1 MDKVRAIFMIVIA
14 GSVLLMFGLGVIF
27 AASYTLCGKPCAM
40 PGIVSNFVSM
50 ANGPLAANLGVLL
63 GISIAR
69 RGWRG
74 PENETERFQWLAA
87 GWYVAMLLAAVAG
100 WGTKCF
106 ADDASQVVP
115 LLPELTK
122 NAIGIFIAILAT
134 VLGVNTAFAR
144 ARTGGGEAT

>member
-1 MDKVRAIFMIVIA
+1 MIVIA
-14 GSVLLMFGLGVIF
+14 GSVLLLFGTGIIF
-27 AASYTLCGKPCAM
+27 AVIYTLCEKPSAM
-40 PGIVSNFVSM
+40 PEIVSYFVSM

-74 PENETERFQWLAA
+74 PESETEWFQWFAA
-87 GWYVAMLLAAVAG
+87 GWYVAMLLVAVAG

-106 ADDASQVVP
+106 VDDASKVVP

>member
-1 MDKVRAIFMIVIA
+1 MIVIA
-14 GSVLLMFGLGVIF
+14 GSVLLLFGTGVIF
-27 AASYTLCGKPCAM
+27 AVSYTLREKPSDM
-40 PGIVSNFVSM
+40 PGIVSTFVSM

-69 RGWRG
+69 GGWRG
-74 PENETERFQWLAA
+74 PESDTEWFQWFAA
-87 GWYVAMLLAAVAG
+87 GWYVAMLLVAVAG

-106 ADDASQVVP
+106 ADDASKVVP

-144 ARTGGGEAT
+144 ARAGGGEAT